1 MMQAI
6 YILCYN
12 MMQICPITVVGT
24 VIGTGSST
32 LVIAIAIVIVIRC
45 CWRVEYQMSQCL
57 MCVRWYSR
65 FKGDVLSC
73 VAAAAAAAAGVIVIA
88 AAAAAILVLHI
99 IIFTNQTLLLSLL
112 LLPLLHLPFLLFFGP
127 YTIWATKVGYACTSG
142 YARTR

>member
-1 MMQAI
+1 
-6 YILCYN
+6 
-12 MMQICPITVVGT
+12 MMQICPIITVDAVVGT
-24 VIGTGSST
+24 TSTTLIIVI
-32 LVIAIAIVIVIRC
+32 VIDIVIVIRC

-57 MCVRWYSR
+57 MCVRWYCR

-112 LLPLLHLPFLLFFGP
+112 LLPLLHLPFLLLFGP
-127 YTIWATKVGYACTSG
+127 YTMWTTKVGYACTSG
-142 YARTR
+142 YTGTR

>member
-12 MMQICPITVVGT
+12 MMQICPIIAVDAGA
-24 VIGTGSST
+24 GGSST
-32 LVIAIAIVIVIRC
+32 TLVIVIVIVIVIRC

-57 MCVRWYSR
+57 MCVRWYCR

-73 VAAAAAAAAGVIVIA
+73 VAAAAVGGIVI
-88 AAAAAILVLHI
+88 AAAILVLHI
-99 IIFTNQTLLLSLL
+99 IIFTHRTLLSLLL
-112 LLPLLHLPFLLFFGP
+112 LLPLLHLPFLLFFSP
-127 YTIWATKVGYACTSG
+127 YTMWTTKVGYACTSG

>member
-1 MMQAI
+1 
-6 YILCYN
+6 

-32 LVIAIAIVIVIRC
+32 LVIVIAIVIVIVIRC

-73 VAAAAAAAAGVIVIA
+73 VTAAAGVIVI

-112 LLPLLHLPFLLFFGP
+112 LLPLLHLPFLLLFGP
-127 YTIWATKVGYACTSG
+127 YTMWTTKVGYACTSG
-142 YARTR
+142 YTGTR